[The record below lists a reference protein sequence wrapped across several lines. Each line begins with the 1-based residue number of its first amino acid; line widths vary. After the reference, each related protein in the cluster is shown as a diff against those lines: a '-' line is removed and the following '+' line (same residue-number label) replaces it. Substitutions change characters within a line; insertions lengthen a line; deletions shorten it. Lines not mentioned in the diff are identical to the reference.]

1 VTKTLTEKLAHELE
15 NQRLETIDRRMF
27 ALEQAAKIYQG
38 TGIGSYEDKTHSI
51 LTMAKEFE
59 EYLQS

>member
-1 VTKTLTEKLAHELE
+1 MVQKKTDRELADE
-15 NQRLETIDRRMF
+15 RLETIDRRMF

-38 TGIGSYEDKTHSI
+38 TGIGSYEEKTYSI

>member
-1 VTKTLTEKLAHELE
+1 VVQKKTDRELE
-15 NQRLETIDRRMF
+15 DERLETIDRRMF

-38 TGIGSYEDKTHSI
+38 TGIGSYEEKTYSI

>member
-1 VTKTLTEKLAHELE
+1 MQKKTDRELADE
-15 NQRLETIDRRMF
+15 RLETIDRRMF

-38 TGIGSYEDKTHSI
+38 TGIGSYEEKTYSI

>member
-1 VTKTLTEKLAHELE
+1 MQKKTDRELE
-15 NQRLETIDRRMF
+15 DERLETIDRRMF

-38 TGIGSYEDKTHSI
+38 TGIGSYEEKTYSI

>member
-1 VTKTLTEKLAHELE
+1 VQKKTDRELADE
-15 NQRLETIDRRMF
+15 RLETIDRRMF

-38 TGIGSYEDKTHSI
+38 TGIGSYEEKTYSI

>member
-1 VTKTLTEKLAHELE
+1 MAQEKTDRELADE
-15 NQRLETIDRRMF
+15 RLETIDRRMF

-38 TGIGSYEDKTHSI
+38 TGIGSYEEKTYSI

>member
-1 VTKTLTEKLAHELE
+1 MVQKKTDRELE
-15 NQRLETIDRRMF
+15 DERLETIDRRMF

-38 TGIGSYEDKTHSI
+38 TGIGSYEEKTYSI

>member
-1 VTKTLTEKLAHELE
+1 MQKKTDRELE
-15 NQRLETIDRRMF
+15 DERLETIDRRMF

-38 TGIGSYEDKTHSI
+38 TGMGSYEEKTHSI